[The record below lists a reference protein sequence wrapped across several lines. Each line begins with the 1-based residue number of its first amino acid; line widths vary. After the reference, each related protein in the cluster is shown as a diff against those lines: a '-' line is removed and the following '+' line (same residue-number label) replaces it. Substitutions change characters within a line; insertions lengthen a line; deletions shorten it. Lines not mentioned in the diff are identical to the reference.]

1 MSCRGALGRR
11 MPPDSEESI
20 CGDWVGDAVGIENVE
35 IMGELLYDSAPEVDP
50 VDE

>member
-1 MSCRGALGRR
+1 

-20 CGDWVGDAVGIENVE
+20 WGECVGDAVGIEKDE
-35 IMGELLYDSAPEVDP
+35 IMGELLYDSTPEADP